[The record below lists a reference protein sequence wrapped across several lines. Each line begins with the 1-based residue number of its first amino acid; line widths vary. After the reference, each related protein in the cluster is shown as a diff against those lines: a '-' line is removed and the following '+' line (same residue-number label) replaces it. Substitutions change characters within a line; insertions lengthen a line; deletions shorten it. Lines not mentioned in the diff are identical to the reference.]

1 MYPPTEL
8 LERMQAAAENSEK
21 LLADADFPIVYQPR
35 LQSYLRSL
43 ERLYQF
49 LPLIGDNIESYAH
62 EIRTCLGPIIAWPTL
77 ILCEANVDTNPPLN
91 ALQQQILERLIE
103 DSDLLL
109 ELINGW
115 LFLPQGD
122 LR

>member
-1 MYPPTEL
+1 MYPPNQL
-8 LERMQAAAENSEK
+8 LECIQDAAENSEK
-21 LLADADFPIVYQPR
+21 LLADADFPTVYRQR

-49 LPLIGDNIESYAH
+49 LPSVDEDGKFDAH
-62 EIRTCLGPIIAWPTL
+62 EIRTCLGPIMVWPTL
-77 ILCEANVDTNPPLN
+77 VQYESNTDPNPPLN
-91 ALQQQILERLIE
+91 EDQQAILERLIE
-103 DSDLLL
+103 DGDLLL

-115 LFLPQGD
+115 LFLPQTD